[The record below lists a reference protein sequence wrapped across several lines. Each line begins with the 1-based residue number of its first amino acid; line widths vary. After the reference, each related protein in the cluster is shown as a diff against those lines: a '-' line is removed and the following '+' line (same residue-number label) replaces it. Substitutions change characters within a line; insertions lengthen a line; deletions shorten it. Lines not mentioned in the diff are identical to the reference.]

1 MDEMNHPSSEGES
14 RETPSNPPPK
24 QPFPVK
30 LVAIIATVCIV
41 VVGLVAL
48 LTLIKPS
55 DDSSSSC
62 NHQWIEAD
70 CLYPK
75 TCRICQETTGDAKG
89 HSFINATCTEPKV
102 CQNCNKTDGKALGH
116 TEVVDAS
123 VEPTCTTKGLTE
135 GKHCSVCNAILV
147 QQTEINKLGH
157 DWGNPTCTTPR
168 SCLVCFAVDP
178 NSEPIGH
185 SYMQGECIICGAD
198 DPEYTTHS
206 LTSTT
211 YDITLEYDSYDA
223 YITMI
228 GYGTIVYDIDDTSVV
243 ACEWGDWD
251 GDVIPL
257 TLTPISSG
265 NTVVTVYIED
275 TNESICINVEVIK
288 HTHDYSNTL
297 VNPSCTEQGYT
308 LYSCDCGYS
317 YRDDYVKA
325 NGHTEVIVPG
335 VEPTLT
341 STGLTDGK
349 YCSVCQKVLVKQ
361 ETIPMLELTPADK
374 TTFELTNKLSE
385 TYGYYNS
392 RLQAYTKCKIDSVDC
407 EIVNSSGGKVTLKIK
422 LLVEKTYQGDT
433 SLDNLK
439 FDYTIYRN
447 GVAVKSSF
455 VTILHTEFG
464 TLYETT
470 ITYTGEAGE
479 YTMKCESYY

>member
-14 RETPSNPPPK
+14 RETPSNPQTPK
-24 QPFPVK
+24 QPFPAK

-178 NSEPIGH
+178 NSEPMGH

-198 DPEYTTHS
+198 DPDYIALT
-206 LTSTT
+206 LTSTK
-211 YDITLEYDSYDA
+211 YNISLKEDSDVA

-228 GYGTIVYDIDDTSVV
+228 GGETVTYDIDDTSVV
-243 ACEWGDWD
+243 SCEWGEWD

-257 TLTPISSG
+257 TFHPISNG
-265 NTVVTVYIED
+265 QTFVTVYIDNTNIKIVIDITVDSQQNIKLQQMAALGIETAYNSAKFPSTLRLSRVTYED
-275 TNESICINVEVIK
+275 RINGYGDPITRMVIECYATNSFGGYGYIYVVVLCCEYETDYINYEW
-288 HTHDYSNTL
+288 D
-297 VNPSCTEQGYT
+297 G
-308 LYSCDCGYS
+308 LYFSTSAYNNSPGLCNYILD
-317 YRDDYVKA
+317 
-325 NGHTEVIVPG
+325 NGIAMSAYKK
-335 VEPTLT
+335 LT
-341 STGLTDGK
+341 SNPKD
-349 YCSVCQKVLVKQ
+349 
-361 ETIPMLELTPADK
+361 IPYD
-374 TTFELTNKLSE
+374 
-385 TYGYYNS
+385 
-392 RLQAYTKCKIDSVDC
+392 
-407 EIVNSSGGKVTLKIK
+407 
-422 LLVEKTYQGDT
+422 
-433 SLDNLK
+433 
-439 FDYTIYRN
+439 
-447 GVAVKSSF
+447 
-455 VTILHTEFG
+455 
-464 TLYETT
+464 
-470 ITYTGEAGE
+470 
-479 YTMKCESYY
+479 

>member
-1 MDEMNHPSSEGES
+1 MNCVATEAKLRFSVRGFGYA
-14 RETPSNPPPK
+14 
-24 QPFPVK
+24 PFYMFGGMTMKKV
-30 LVAIIATVCIV
+30 LGFALILLIVCVFIF
-41 VVGLVAL
+41 
-48 LTLIKPS
+48 
-55 DDSSSSC
+55 SSC
-62 NHQWIEAD
+62 DNGDESHKQGTDHVHLFEDWI
-70 CLYPK
+70 
-75 TCRICQETTGDAKG
+75 TTKKA
-89 HSFINATCTEPKV
+89 SCTE
-102 CQNCNKTDGKALGH
+102 DGINERYCACGEKQTQSIAAIGH
-116 TEVVDAS
+116 TEVIDAAIS
-123 VEPTCTTKGLTE
+123 ATCISDGKTE
-135 GKHCSVCNAILV
+135 GKHCSVCNEVLI
-147 QQTEINKLGH
+147 QQNTIKTSGH

-168 SCLVCFAVDP
+168 SCCVCYEVDP

-185 SYMQGECIICGAD
+185 SYVQGECIICGD
-198 DPEYTTHS
+198 EDPDYNLI
-206 LTSTT
+206 LTSST
-211 YDITLEYDSYDA
+211 YNINLTSERDIA

-228 GYGTIVYDIDDTSVV
+228 GGETVTYDIADTSIVY
-243 ACEWGDWD
+243 CNWGDWD
-251 GDVIPL
+251 GDIIPL
-257 TLTPISSG
+257 NFYPISTGS
-265 NTVVTVYIED
+265 TFVTVYIKN
-275 TNESICINVEVIK
+275 TNKSIRINVEVK
-288 HTHDYSNTL
+288 EHSHEYSITT
-297 VNPSCTEQGYT
+297 VNPTCTEQGYT
-308 LYSCDCGYS
+308 LYSCNCDYS
-317 YRDDYVKA
+317 YRADYIKA

-335 VEPTLT
+335 VEATLT
-341 STGLTDGK
+341 STGLTEGK
-349 YCSVCQKVLVKQ
+349 YCSVCQKVLVEQKI
-361 ETIPMLELTPADK
+361 IPMLELTPADE